1 MDFFERFEEA
11 RYEFTY
17 GDEKNPELPV
27 VQVGLVATFFLDQ
40 SWRRRKEMIRL
51 MDLYLERFGNY
62 VKWLTFGRK
71 PKERKYSQNNV
82 DKLKRYFL
90 EEDSFNAV
98 EFDIG
103 SIDIDHSGEYSFALL
118 SIADWFE
125 EVHKDMSYVRYHLPI
140 EVLKG
145 DGREQFEALLKT
157 ACELLQPLH
166 GQAGLAVQQCYEQEE
181 YQHIEYEIAQQFQG
195 LDVGHPV
202 IGSSEVRTGF
212 KTVNWY
218 TLLSDE
224 LLDKLG
230 GQDSLCRQFDDER
243 IAVLPYA
250 GGAMIRAGDWPELGW
265 VERDPKPE
273 LYVSANR
280 VLRPVRAKEVGLAY
294 GSIAGEVR
302 FNARTADLWLRR
314 FDEPE
319 TVNGESSS
327 PLPKDRLRCEAGK
340 PCPKSGIWWTPA
352 MTGSHRHVTE
362 GETMPD
368 FPGAAY
374 GATIWYQ
381 EGD

>member
-125 EVHKDMSYVRYHLPI
+125 AE
-140 EVLKG
+140 
-145 DGREQFEALLKT
+145 GR
-157 ACELLQPLH
+157 
-166 GQAGLAVQQCYEQEE
+166 
-181 YQHIEYEIAQQFQG
+181 
-195 LDVGHPV
+195 
-202 IGSSEVRTGF
+202 SS
-212 KTVNWY
+212 
-218 TLLSDE
+218 L
-224 LLDKLG
+224 
-230 GQDSLCRQFDDER
+230 
-243 IAVLPYA
+243 
-250 GGAMIRAGDWPELGW
+250 
-265 VERDPKPE
+265 
-273 LYVSANR
+273 
-280 VLRPVRAKEVGLAY
+280 
-294 GSIAGEVR
+294 
-302 FNARTADLWLRR
+302 
-314 FDEPE
+314 
-319 TVNGESSS
+319 
-327 PLPKDRLRCEAGK
+327 
-340 PCPKSGIWWTPA
+340 
-352 MTGSHRHVTE
+352 
-362 GETMPD
+362 
-368 FPGAAY
+368 
-374 GATIWYQ
+374 
-381 EGD
+381 